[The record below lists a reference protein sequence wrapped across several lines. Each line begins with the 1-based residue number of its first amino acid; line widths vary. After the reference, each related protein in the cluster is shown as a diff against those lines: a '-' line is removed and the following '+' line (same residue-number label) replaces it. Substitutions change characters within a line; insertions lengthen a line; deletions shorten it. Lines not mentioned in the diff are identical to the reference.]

1 MRKSRIFLFPLRKL
15 IMQKIFAGKIKWICE
30 YAGYDLWDTI
40 ILIILARKL
49 DLSILNYYM
58 RNANNSVMSRAILA
72 HNLQILGK
80 KNCTKMHKMFQG
92 KVTILKIHNVPA
104 IYWSG
109 NVGLIVFYLQSYYTA
124 GLFSI
129 RERIRNKTIV
139 KLLFMHFHMFSHKG
153 HTSRVSH
160 GSRSFWIAC
169 IDS

>member
-49 DLSILNYYM
+49 DLSILNYCM

-92 KVTILKIHNVPA
+92 KVTILKILCQLSTDRVMSA
-104 IYWSG
+104 WS
-109 NVGLIVFYLQSYYTA
+109 
-124 GLFSI
+124 FSI
-129 RERIRNKTIV
+129 CNLTTQQVRFQYVKEFVIR
-139 KLLFMHFHMFSHKG
+139 L
-153 HTSRVSH
+153 
-160 GSRSFWIAC
+160 
-169 IDS
+169 